1 MPIPTLYCF
10 DASVSFRAVMIHTLI
25 SLSFL
30 FLDLFLVSS
39 LHFSFH
45 LGSSSFSSSHN
56 PKSRVVC
63 RRSFT
68 PNQCQKLSRTQSKYS
83 LSALVSSRRNPRYA
97 NQSYPNYRPKINLH
111 AIQTRPLPHYLFQA
125 LDTRLKPIQA
135 ST

>member
-10 DASVSFRAVMIHTLI
+10 DASVSFRAVMIHRLI
-25 SLSFL
+25 SRSFL

-45 LGSSSFSSSHN
+45 LGSSQFSSSHN

-68 PNQCQKLSRTQSKYS
+68 PNQCKELSRTQSKYS
-83 LSALVSSRRNPRYA
+83 LSALVSSRRNPRHA
-97 NQSYPNYRPKINLH
+97 NQFTCNSNSASPTLSIPSPRH
-111 AIQTRPLPHYLFQA
+111 
-125 LDTRLKPIQA
+125 TRLKPIQA